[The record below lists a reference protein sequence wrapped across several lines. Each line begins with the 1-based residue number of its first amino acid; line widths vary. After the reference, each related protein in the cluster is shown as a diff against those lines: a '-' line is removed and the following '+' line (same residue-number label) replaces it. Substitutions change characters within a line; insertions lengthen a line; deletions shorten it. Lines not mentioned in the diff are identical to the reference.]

1 MRVVDSSGAHHVEA
15 LPMRSTRLSLKK
27 WRTMAFATVLV
38 AGGSQ
43 AALAIPVDY
52 NFSGTLSSS
61 AGNVTGT
68 FTYDSTLDN
77 ITSYS
82 FLLPSSPTLNPV
94 SGSSYTLDNSDSGM
108 LNFGSDKFRFYVNG
122 TDFTN
127 LDLFFT
133 SVGGVLQF
141 DLTAPG
147 FGSSG
152 LRQGPNVTGSQPT
165 FDEIFV
171 SGAASTVGSTPLP
184 AALPLFASG
193 LVALGLFGWARRR
206 KMALAA

>member
-1 MRVVDSSGAHHVEA
+1 MR
-15 LPMRSTRLSLKK
+15 PTKLSMKK
-27 WRTMAFATVLV
+27 WRTMAFAMVLV

-52 NFSGTLSSS
+52 NFSGTLSDS

-68 FTYDSTLDN
+68 FTYDSGN

-94 SGSSYTLDNSDSGM
+94 SGSSYTLDSSDSNV
-108 LNFGSDKFRFYVNG
+108 LSFGSDKFRFYVNG

-141 DLTAPG
+141 ALTAPG

-152 LRQGPNVTGSQPT
+152 LRQGPNVFGSQPT
-165 FDEIFV
+165 FDETFI
-171 SGAASTVGSTPLP
+171 SGAASAVGSTPLP

-193 LVALGLFGWARRR
+193 LVALGLFGRRR
-206 KMALAA
+206 QRKAALAV

>member
-1 MRVVDSSGAHHVEA
+1 MR
-15 LPMRSTRLSLKK
+15 LTKLSMKK

-38 AGGSQ
+38 ACGSQ
-43 AALAIPVDY
+43 AALAVPVDY
-52 NFSGTLSSS
+52 NFSGTLSDS

-68 FTYDSTLDN
+68 FTYDSGN

-94 SGSSYTLDNSDSGM
+94 SGSSYTLDNSDSNV

-127 LDLFFT
+127 LDLYFT

-141 DLTAPG
+141 VLAAPG
-147 FGSSG
+147 VGSDG
-152 LRQGPNVTGSQPT
+152 LRQGPNVFGSQPT
-165 FDEIFV
+165 FDETFI
-171 SGAASTVGSTPLP
+171 SGAASAVGSTPLP

-193 LVALGLFGWARRR
+193 LVALGLFGRRR
-206 KMALAA
+206 QRKTALAV